1 MFSGIVENQ
10 TTVMELINRPG
21 VLIMTL
27 QRPENFA
34 DLKTGDS
41 IAVNG
46 ICLTLEKFDQ
56 GSMTFALG
64 EETLKV
70 TGWSPDFLRKQN
82 LNLERSMRLGDRLHG
97 HLVLGH
103 VDACGEVVA
112 RDEVGEG
119 LKLTIRFPEKLK
131 TMIWTKGSLTVNGV
145 SLTINQVDGLKLTVG
160 LIPHAGKVEARG
172 HIRAA
177 NEDGL
182 RVGFHERMKAEV
194 AGRGSPQHAAG
205 CGCNAGSKKSSA
217 SQVHLHLR

>member
-160 LIPHAGKVEARG
+160 LIPETLKRTNLGELMQGDTVTLEVDMMARG
-172 HIRAA
+172 IQNWLSHQARPP
-177 NEDGL
+177 EGL
-182 RVGFHERMKAEV
+182 
-194 AGRGSPQHAAG
+194 
-205 CGCNAGSKKSSA
+205 
-217 SQVHLHLR
+217 L